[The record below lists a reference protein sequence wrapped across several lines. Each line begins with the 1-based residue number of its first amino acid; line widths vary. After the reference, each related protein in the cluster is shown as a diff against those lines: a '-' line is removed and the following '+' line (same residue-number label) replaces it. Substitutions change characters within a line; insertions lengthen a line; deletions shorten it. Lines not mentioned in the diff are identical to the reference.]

1 MPIKS
6 RISSLVSRFKPPP
19 PDKLSVRTT
28 FQRFLN
34 QNISTEF
41 SLLPGMG
48 KYILPY
54 RGTWI
59 QVERSRDT
67 GLGGHGL
74 VPWET
79 LNLTT
84 LSMDRDLFPM
94 LIQEAR
100 DEALRELD
108 GKMLIY
114 SR

>member
-1 MPIKS
+1 
-6 RISSLVSRFKPPP
+6 
-19 PDKLSVRTT
+19 
-28 FQRFLN
+28 
-34 QNISTEF
+34 
-41 SLLPGMG
+41 MG

-79 LNLTT
+79 LSLTT
-84 LSMDRDLFPM
+84 MSMDRDLFPM